1 MDITDIAM
9 KNNFLHEMKTRGYLH
24 QCTDLD
30 KLNQICSQKSI
41 VGYIGFDCT
50 ASSLHV
56 GSLLQIMI
64 LKLMQKHGHRPI
76 VLLGGGTTLIG
87 DPSGKDSTR
96 KILKEKDIKNNIKNI
111 KKVFN
116 KILDTKKK
124 DTKPIYVDNAEWLTK
139 LNYIKFLRDVGTHF
153 TINKML
159 AFDSVKLRLERE
171 QSLSYMEFN
180 YMILQAYDFY
190 QLFKN
195 KNCKL
200 QIGGSDQW
208 GNIVNGVELVRR
220 MLHKECF
227 GLTSPLITL
236 ASGAKMGKTEK
247 GAIWLNDDLFPAY
260 DYWQFWRNT
269 DDRDVKR
276 FLNFFTEIESDKIN
290 KMINSEKNINNLKI
304 LLANEATKILHGK
317 AASIKAQKTAKVTF
331 ESGGIGSELPE
342 IKINS
347 NEITKGIKIL
357 DFLAENKIMQSKS
370 EARRAIANKGL
381 KIDNVVIKDANKLL
395 QLNDFK
401 KNQLKLS
408 FGKKKTLFDK
418 NYLGDLFFSI
428 IFCINLGVK
437 VFIGLIVVFILPGGP
452 FILKLIPNN
461 PSPTSFGI
469 IISPKTGILEI
480 SLFKFLAGIKVP
492 LKLVI
497 LFLSL

>member
-1 MDITDIAM
+1 M
-9 KNNFLHEMKTRGYLH
+9 KNDFLIEMQERGYLN

-30 KLNQICSQKSI
+30 KLSEISSKKTIS
-41 VGYIGFDCT
+41 GYIGFDCT

-64 LKLMQKHGHRPI
+64 LKLMQKHGHQPI

-96 KILKEKDIKNNIKNI
+96 KILEKKNINKNIESI
-111 KKVFN
+111 KKVFKKVLNTSN
-116 KILDTKKK
+116 KKIA
-124 DTKPIYVDNAEWLTK
+124 PRFVDNGDWLTK

-159 AFDSVKLRLERE
+159 TFDSVKLRLDRE

-190 QLFKN
+190 KLFKN
-195 KNCKL
+195 SNCVL

-208 GNIVNGVELVRR
+208 GNIVNGVDLIRR
-220 MLHKECF
+220 KLKKEAY

-247 GAIWLNDDLFPAY
+247 GAIWLNEDQLSSY

-276 FLNFFTEIESDKIN
+276 FLNFFTEIEPKKIEEIV
-290 KMINSEKNINNLKI
+290 KKEKNINNLKI

-317 AASIKAQKTAKVTF
+317 EASNKAEKTASDTF
-331 ESGGIGSELPE
+331 KEGGLGLDLPE
-342 IKINS
+342 IKVKLSDI
-347 NEITKGIKIL
+347 EKGINFLDFIAKNKIL
-357 DFLAENKIMQSKS
+357 SSKS

-381 KIDNVVIKDANKLL
+381 KIDNVLLVDEKKIL
-395 QLNDFK
+395 QLKDFK
-401 KNQLKLS
+401 NKIFKLS
-408 FGKKKTLFDK
+408 YGKKKH
-418 NYLGDLFFSI
+418 YLVKI
-428 IFCINLGVK
+428 I
-437 VFIGLIVVFILPGGP
+437 
-452 FILKLIPNN
+452 
-461 PSPTSFGI
+461 
-469 IISPKTGILEI
+469 
-480 SLFKFLAGIKVP
+480 
-492 LKLVI
+492 
-497 LFLSL
+497 